1 MNKHKQ
7 PAFWQRLTNF
17 IDPGVG
23 WWLIILML
31 CSISASF
38 LLGCQSLTDN
48 KNQAKKTSLQLK
60 TVPITPQTSLK
71 PASTTQLIFA
81 GSGVNLEIIRLLAKQ
96 FQKTH
101 PKVKINVPASIGS
114 SGAIQAVV
122 DGQIAVGA
130 ISRLLTEQEKQLG
143 LTVIPYAQTPLA
155 LAVHPSV
162 ADNNITSTQLLDI
175 YQGKKSQWLDGKEI
189 IVLTREPQ
197 DSSTL
202 ILKQNIS
209 GFNQVYTDSQKH
221 QRWITLYKDQEMNS
235 YLAKTP
241 SALGLADIGTITA
254 EKKLSSLKILKFNG
268 IAPTIANIR
277 NGKYPLVK
285 TLYFVFER
293 NKISPHAQEF
303 INFVKSSQGKEV
315 LKANS
320 YLAVGEENKK

>member
-7 PAFWQRLTNF
+7 SAFWQRLTNF
-17 IDPGVG
+17 VPPSVG
-23 WWLIILML
+23 WWLIILMF
-31 CSISASF
+31 CGVSASL
-38 LLGCQSLTDN
+38 LLGWHLTN
-48 KNQAKKTSLQLK
+48 NQNRVEKTSLQSK
-60 TVPITPQTSLK
+60 TIPITQQTIQPPSF
-71 PASTTQLIFA
+71 ATQLIFA

-122 DGQIAVGA
+122 DGEIAVGT

-155 LAVHPSV
+155 LAAHLSV
-162 ADNNITSTQLLDI
+162 ADDNITSAQLLDI
-175 YQGKKSQWLDGKEI
+175 YRGKKSQWLDGKEI

-202 ILKQNIS
+202 ILKQKIS
-209 GFNQVYTDSQKH
+209 GFNQVYADSQKH
-221 QRWITLYKDQEMNS
+221 QRWITLYKDLEMNN

-241 SALGLADIGTITA
+241 LALGLADIGTITA
-254 EKKLSSLKILKFNG
+254 EKRLSSLKILKFNG
-268 IAPTIANIR
+268 IAPTTANIS

-285 TLYFVFER
+285 NLYFVFDR
-293 NKISPHAQEF
+293 DKLSPYAQEF
-303 INFVKSSQGKEV
+303 MNFVKSSQGEEI